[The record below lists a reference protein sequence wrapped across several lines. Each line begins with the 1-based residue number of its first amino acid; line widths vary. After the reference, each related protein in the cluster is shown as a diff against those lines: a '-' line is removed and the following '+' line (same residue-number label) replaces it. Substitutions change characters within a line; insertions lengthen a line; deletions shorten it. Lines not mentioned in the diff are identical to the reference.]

1 MVKKLINFGGLILAA
16 GRSERM
22 GEPKLN
28 LPWGKTTVLGRVIK
42 SLAEGGLNRIFIV
55 INPLRRPKIPQEL
68 PEVEISWI
76 ENPAAETNEML
87 KSIQTGLSSMPTDI
101 QNVLVCLGDQ
111 PTIQPEV
118 VKSVLEAA
126 SETGESLIFPSYRYR
141 RGHPWVVNRKHWQEI
156 CDLSES
162 DTVRTFIEA
171 NAKAIHYVNV
181 DQDAPEDM
189 DTPEMYQRLK
199 QTAGL

>member
-1 MVKKLINFGGLILAA
+1 MGKMETNFAGLILGA

-28 LPWGKTTVLGRVIK
+28 LPWGKTTVLGQVIK

-55 INPLRRPKIPQEL
+55 INPFRRPIIPDDL

-87 KSIQTGLSSMPTDI
+87 KSIQTGLSGMPDEI
-101 QNVLVCLGDQ
+101 QNVLICLGDQ

-118 VKSVLEAA
+118 VESVYKAA
-126 SETGESLIFPSYRYR
+126 QETGETLIFPSYRFR
-141 RGHPWVVNRKHWQEI
+141 RGHPWIVNRKYWPEI
-156 CDLSES
+156 CSLSDT

-171 NAKAIHYVNV
+171 HAGAIHYVNF
-181 DQDAPEDM
+181 DQNAPEDM

-199 QTAGL
+199 QTAGM

>member
-1 MVKKLINFGGLILAA
+1 
-16 GRSERM
+16 M

-28 LPWGKTTVLGRVIK
+28 LPWGKTTVLGQVIK

-55 INPLRRPKIPQEL
+55 INPLRRPIIPQEL

-87 KSIQTGLSSMPTDI
+87 KSIQTGLSAMPDDI
-101 QNVLVCLGDQ
+101 QNVLICLGDQ

-126 SETGESLIFPSYRYR
+126 YETRRILDFPELPVQKGPSVGRQQ
-141 RGHPWVVNRKHWQEI
+141 KT
-156 CDLSES
+156 L
-162 DTVRTFIEA
+162 
-171 NAKAIHYVNV
+171 
-181 DQDAPEDM
+181 
-189 DTPEMYQRLK
+189 
-199 QTAGL
+199 AGNL